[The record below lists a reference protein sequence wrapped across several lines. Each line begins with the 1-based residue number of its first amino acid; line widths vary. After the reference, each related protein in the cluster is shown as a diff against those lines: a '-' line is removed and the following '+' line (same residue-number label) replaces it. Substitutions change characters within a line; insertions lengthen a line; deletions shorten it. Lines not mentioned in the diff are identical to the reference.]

1 MQFAHGHRTLC
12 AVGDP
17 ARVRYRHGMQSS
29 AHCSTFAPAAIESV
43 TFRRV
48 KIKTSEPGVAA
59 PIVYGTD
66 FSSHANAQLEAAAE
80 FARRL
85 KAPLVLAH
93 AIDLPRTL
101 ARDARASRW
110 FTAIRE
116 RSLRDTAASLR
127 KDGLKIVEVARPG
140 PAPKTL
146 SQVADD
152 EKAQLIIVSARRQ
165 RIGALRASTAARV
178 AERSRTPMLLLRH
191 AEPVRGWL
199 RSKRP
204 LKVFVAYNFSATA
217 DAALRWVKQLTRV
230 EPCEVVLG
238 YVNQPIED
246 YIRIGARGPL
256 PFGNNPPEVL
266 SVLERDMKARA
277 RTLLGD
283 VPVSCRVTTDA
294 GRTHVRLA
302 QLAREENADL
312 IVAGSRQYKGLK
324 RWRHG
329 SVSRALLKEPPVSV
343 AIVPLAPARREPAAP
358 IAVKRHV
365 LVATDLS
372 AVGNAAIP
380 HAVALL
386 SEGGLLTLMHVS
398 PLPPAISDHVRRDL
412 ARDARLPST
421 ERLAISSRL
430 RQVVPEDATQRGI
443 LAQTEVVLA
452 ADVGQA
458 ISQTAERL
466 SVDAICLSSGSRS
479 KVSRT
484 ILGSVTRTV
493 SSLTRRPL
501 LLVPAPRL

>member
-1 MQFAHGHRTLC
+1 MKST
-12 AVGDP
+12 
-17 ARVRYRHGMQSS
+17 

-43 TFRRV
+43 TFRRLKV
-48 KIKTSEPGVAA
+48 KPPDAGVPA

-66 FSSHANAQLEAAAE
+66 FSPGAKVQLEAAAE

-85 KAPLVLAH
+85 NAPLVLTH

-101 ARDARASRW
+101 ARDTRASRW
-110 FTAIRE
+110 LTALRKRGLRE
-116 RSLRDTAASLR
+116 TATSLRE
-127 KDGLKIVEVARPG
+127 DGLKVVEVARPG
-140 PAPKTL
+140 PADEML
-146 SQVADD
+146 LQVADD
-152 EKAQLIIVSARRQ
+152 ENAQLIVVSGRSQ
-165 RIGALRASTAARV
+165 RIGQRLRAGTTGRV
-178 AERSRTPMLLLRH
+178 ATRSHTPVLMLRE

-199 RSKRP
+199 RGERP

-230 EPCEVVLG
+230 GPCDVVLG

-246 YIRIGARGPL
+246 HLRIGARGPL
-256 PFGNNPPEVL
+256 PFGENPPEVL

-283 VPVSCRVTTDA
+283 VPVSCRVTPDT

-312 IVAGSRQYKGLK
+312 IVAGARQYRGLQ

-329 SVSRALLKEPPVSV
+329 SVSRALLKKSPVSV
-343 AIVPLAPARREPAAP
+343 AVVPLATARREPAAP
-358 IAVKRHV
+358 IAVRRHV
-365 LVATDLS
+365 LVATDFS

-380 HAVALL
+380 HALALL
-386 SEGGLLTLMHVS
+386 PEGGLLTLMHVS
-398 PLPPAISDHVRRDL
+398 SLPPMISEHLRQDL
-412 ARDARLPST
+412 ARDATAPSA
-421 ERLAISSRL
+421 ERLALSSRL
-430 RQVVPEDATQRGI
+430 RQLIPADAAQRGI

-466 SVDAICLSSGSRS
+466 SVDAICLSTGSRS
-479 KVSRT
+479 EVSRT

-493 SSLTRRPL
+493 RSLTRRPL
-501 LLVPAPRL
+501 MLVPTSRP